1 MRIIFFHYSD
11 DEAYIP
17 CNNRAMRD
25 HQMEPDGDG
34 DGGAQVIREDPPES
48 KEEGSRLKQMA
59 IKRIEEKSPNRSLAS
74 KLAAKRAAMLP
85 DEADEST
92 LGGSTLGNSTYASSF
107 VSESTADMSCE
118 RNSRRALI
126 LQMAKARMK
135 NVKKEKGLD
144 DPVGPGH
151 ETTTRDEGRNESPP
165 SSNHPSR
172 DTGDRVEAPTP
183 LGAADLEDAPE
194 GEVSTPG
201 PRDELSTFGAV
212 STELSV
218 GVQSL
223 ELD

>member
-1 MRIIFFHYSD
+1 MTCSLFFHYSD

-34 DGGAQVIREDPPES
+34 GAQVIREDPPES
-48 KEEGSRLKQMA
+48 KEEESVTGSKVGGSRLKQMA
-59 IKRIEEKSPNRSLAS
+59 IKKIEEKSPNRSLAS
-74 KLAAKRAAMLP
+74 KLAAKRATMLP
-85 DEADEST
+85 VEADEST
-92 LGGSTLGNSTYASSF
+92 LGESTLGNSTYASSY
-107 VSESTADMSCE
+107 VSESTTDMSCE

-135 NVKKEKGLD
+135 NVKKEKVVD
-144 DPVGPGH
+144 DPVGPEH

-165 SSNHPSR
+165 SLNHPVH

-183 LGAADLEDAPE
+183 LETADQ
-194 GEVSTPG
+194 

>member
-1 MRIIFFHYSD
+1 
-11 DEAYIP
+11 
-17 CNNRAMRD
+17 MRD

-135 NVKKEKGLD
+135 NSKASEKKEQDNL
-144 DPVGPGH
+144 
-151 ETTTRDEGRNESPP
+151 ETPQESM
-165 SSNHPSR
+165 
-172 DTGDRVEAPTP
+172 GD
-183 LGAADLEDAPE
+183 
-194 GEVSTPG
+194 EVSAG
-201 PRDELSTFGAV
+201 MSG
-212 STELSV
+212 
-218 GVQSL
+218 L

>member
-1 MRIIFFHYSD
+1 
-11 DEAYIP
+11 
-17 CNNRAMRD
+17 MRD
-25 HQMEPDGDG
+25 HQMEPDG

-48 KEEGSRLKQMA
+48 KEEESVTGSKVGGSRLKQMA
-59 IKRIEEKSPNRSLAS
+59 IKKIEEKSPNRSLAS
-74 KLAAKRAAMLP
+74 KLAAKRATLLSV
-85 DEADEST
+85 EADEST
-92 LGGSTLGNSTYASSF
+92 LGESTLGNSTYASSY
-107 VSESTADMSCE
+107 VSESTTDMSCE

-135 NVKKEKGLD
+135 NVKKEKVVD
-144 DPVGPGH
+144 DPTGPEH

-165 SSNHPSR
+165 SLNHPVLVL

-183 LGAADLEDAPE
+183 LETADQ
-194 GEVSTPG
+194 